1 MAVTD
6 LLLFRPVKTPD
17 PPNMTQVTFL
27 LYDNINN
34 TDFVSGFLEAICTV
48 DKTFRH
54 TYNYRCYANTL
65 LYHCPQYLGTHFII
79 CQVGNVSL
87 NQLEADL

>member
-1 MAVTD
+1 MAVIN
-6 LLLFRPVKTPD
+6 LELFRHVKTPD

-48 DKTFRH
+48 DKTF
-54 TYNYRCYANTL
+54 
-65 LYHCPQYLGTHFII
+65 
-79 CQVGNVSL
+79 
-87 NQLEADL
+87 